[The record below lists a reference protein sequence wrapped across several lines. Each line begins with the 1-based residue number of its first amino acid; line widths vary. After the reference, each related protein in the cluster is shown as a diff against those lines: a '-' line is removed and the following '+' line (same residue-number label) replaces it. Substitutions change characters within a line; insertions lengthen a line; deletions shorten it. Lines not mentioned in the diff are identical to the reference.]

1 MKLFR
6 LATRLSLSS
15 ISLNNLHFQRSHP
28 IRISVISMFTA
39 VSDDFPT
46 TEVPLKKHYNDF
58 LRLDGDAS
66 PISQDSSNCAL
77 IMLNSATMDISLVKR
92 LWKYCDYRIC
102 ADGGA
107 NRLFDCMPSEEVAQY
122 VPGTAHASLI
132 KT

>member
-1 MKLFR
+1 
-6 LATRLSLSS
+6 
-15 ISLNNLHFQRSHP
+15 
-28 IRISVISMFTA
+28 MFTA